1 MFFFINSSLNRVFL
15 KVEMH
20 KNTNIQFVGDEC
32 MSLHVTS
39 NMKMSESSRLAAV
52 SHGKV
57 RLGLV
62 EHLLELCI
70 RLQLSLVVIGVV
82 AHPVGGNG

>member
-1 MFFFINSSLNRVFL
+1 MHVFTC
-15 KVEMH
+15 H
-20 KNTNIQFVGDEC
+20 KQYE
-32 MSLHVTS
+32 
-39 NMKMSESSRLAAV
+39 MSESSRLAAV

-82 AHPVGGNG
+82 AHLMRRQMHKQTKTTAIKNFTQSEAMGD